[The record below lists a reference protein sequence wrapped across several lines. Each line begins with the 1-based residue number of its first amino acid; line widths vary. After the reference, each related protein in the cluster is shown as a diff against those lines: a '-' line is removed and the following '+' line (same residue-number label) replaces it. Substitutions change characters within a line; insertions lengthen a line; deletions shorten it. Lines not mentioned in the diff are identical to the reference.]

1 MQGDEWLA
9 PKGEGRWG
17 AGRGERVGPVGQ
29 QRTLAARREQRGGS
43 CCTLVL
49 EHVQVT
55 AGRRRRTLVAR
66 RESAR
71 ARAYAMS
78 VGARGC
84 GPYRPRRRGPCD
96 AAAPPS
102 CRLWRQS
109 EKTPHHCSVLRQKRR
124 GDKNARARACKTRCA
139 GHCARARLTGKQL
152 RKRLTLTSIQFQFEI
167 LWRLLL

>member
-1 MQGDEWLA
+1 MRASGGGQGLRAGGGGRGRRGPAEEGRSGAGGREGGRERQCDFAQGRLCCTDMQEGEWLA

-55 AGRRRRTLVAR
+55 AGRRRQTLVAR

-78 VGARGC
+78 AG
-84 GPYRPRRRGPCD
+84 
-96 AAAPPS
+96 
-102 CRLWRQS
+102 
-109 EKTPHHCSVLRQKRR
+109 
-124 GDKNARARACKTRCA
+124 ARARAGTCTRA
-139 GHCARARLTGKQL
+139 RDEPSEQSISARACACTRRCG
-152 RKRLTLTSIQFQFEI
+152 R
-167 LWRLLL
+167 